1 MDHFKKNDRWILDMD
16 IDALR
21 SFLAFVETG
30 SFTRAAKQINRTQ
43 SAFSAQMRKLEDELC
58 VNLFEKEGRNLILS
72 EAGLALRSHAEQLVG
87 LHNQAL
93 KQVKRYE
100 NKRPFRLGCPED
112 YNDNILPKVI
122 YVLQQAN
129 PTCSIQVFSEPS
141 SSLRNMLDE
150 GKLDAA
156 IITRAP
162 GSEEGYWLANDKGV
176 WISHPEFV
184 IDESQPLPITL
195 FQTDCK
201 YHAAAVDGL
210 TKQGITYQLLAC
222 CNTASAQRAIV
233 RSGLTIGAMGRI
245 SVTDDLKILDNMPP
259 LPAVEIVLLTG
270 IESHS
275 VLDKECLS
283 RLVELLSSQ
292 YIRSNSRAE
301 NGKEPS
307 N

>member
-1 MDHFKKNDRWILDMD
+1 MD

-43 SAFSAQMRKLEDELC
+43 SAFSAQMRKLEDE
-58 VNLFEKEGRNLILS
+58 VGVSLFEKEGRNLILS
-72 EAGLALRSHAEQLVG
+72 EAGLALRSHAEQLVS
-87 LHNQAL
+87 LHNQVL

-100 NKRPFRLGCPED
+100 NKRPLRLGCPED

-122 YVLQQAN
+122 RVLQQSE

-141 SSLRNMLDE
+141 ISLREKLDE

-156 IITRAP
+156 IVTRAP
-162 GSEEGYWLANDKGV
+162 DSEEGYWLASDKGV
-176 WISHPEFV
+176 WISHPDFDIENV
-184 IDESQPLPITL
+184 QPLPLAL

-210 TKQGITYQLLAC
+210 TKRGIPYQLVAC

-233 RSGLTIGAMGRI
+233 RSGMAIGAMGSI
-245 SVTDDLKILDNMPP
+245 SVTNDLKILDDMPS
-259 LPAVEIVLLTG
+259 LPSVDIVLITG
-270 IESHS
+270 VEPHPI
-275 VLDKECLS
+275 LDKECLAQ
-283 RLVELLSSQ
+283 LVELM
-292 YIRSNSRAE
+292 A
-301 NGKEPS
+301 
-307 N
+307 

>member
-1 MDHFKKNDRWILDMD
+1 MD

-43 SAFSAQMRKLEDELC
+43 SAFSAQMRKLEDELS
-58 VNLFEKEGRNLILS
+58 VSLFEKEGRNLVLS
-72 EAGLALRSHAEQLVG
+72 EAGLALRSHAEQLVS

-100 NKRPFRLGCPED
+100 NKRPLRLGCPED

-122 YVLQQAN
+122 RVLQQSK

-141 SSLRNMLDE
+141 ITLREKLDE

-156 IITRAP
+156 IVTRAP
-162 GSEEGYWLANDKGV
+162 DSEEGYWLASDKGV
-176 WISHPEFV
+176 WIAHPDFD
-184 IDESQPLPITL
+184 IDNAQPLPLAL

-210 TKQGITYQLLAC
+210 TKRGIPYQLLAC

-233 RSGLTIGAMGRI
+233 RSGMAIGAMGSI
-245 SVTDDLKILDNMPP
+245 SVSEDLKILDDMPS
-259 LPAVEIVLLTG
+259 LPSVDIVLVT
-270 IESHS
+270 S
-275 VLDKECLS
+275 VEPHPILDKECLTQ
-283 RLVELLSSQ
+283 LVELM
-292 YIRSNSRAE
+292 A
-301 NGKEPS
+301 
-307 N
+307 

>member
-1 MDHFKKNDRWILDMD
+1 MD

-43 SAFSAQMRKLEDELC
+43 SAFSAQMRKLEEELS
-58 VNLFEKEGRNLILS
+58 VSLFEKEGRNLVLS
-72 EAGLALRSHAEQLVG
+72 EAGLALRSHAEQLVS

-100 NKRPFRLGCPED
+100 NKRPLRLGCPED
-112 YNDNILPKVI
+112 YNDNILPNVI
-122 YVLQQAN
+122 RVLQQSE

-141 SSLRNMLDE
+141 ITLREKLDE

-156 IITRAP
+156 IVTRAP
-162 GSEEGYWLANDKGV
+162 DSEEGYWLASDKGV
-176 WISHPEFV
+176 WIAHPDFDIEQA
-184 IDESQPLPITL
+184 QPLPLAL

-210 TKQGITYQLLAC
+210 TKRGIPYQLLAC

-233 RSGLTIGAMGRI
+233 RSGMAIGAMGSI
-245 SVTDDLKILDNMPP
+245 SVSEDLKILDDMPS
-259 LPAVEIVLLTG
+259 LPSVDIVLVT
-270 IESHS
+270 S
-275 VLDKECLS
+275 VEPHPILDKECLTQ
-283 RLVELLSSQ
+283 LVELM
-292 YIRSNSRAE
+292 A
-301 NGKEPS
+301 
-307 N
+307 

>member
-1 MDHFKKNDRWILDMD
+1 MD

-43 SAFSAQMRKLEDELC
+43 SAFSAQMRKLEDELS
-58 VNLFEKEGRNLILS
+58 VSLFEKEGRNLVLS
-72 EAGLALRSHAEQLVG
+72 EAGLALRSHAEQLVS

-100 NKRPFRLGCPED
+100 NKRPLRLGCPED

-122 YVLQQAN
+122 RVLQQSE

-141 SSLRNMLDE
+141 ITLREKLDE

-156 IITRAP
+156 IVTRAP
-162 GSEEGYWLANDKGV
+162 DSEEGYWLASDKGV
-176 WISHPEFV
+176 WIAHPDFDIEQA
-184 IDESQPLPITL
+184 QPLPLAL

-210 TKQGITYQLLAC
+210 TKRGTPYQLLAC

-233 RSGLTIGAMGRI
+233 RSGMAIGAMGSI
-245 SVTDDLKILDNMPP
+245 SVSEDLKILGDMPS
-259 LPAVEIVLLTG
+259 LPSVDIVLVTG
-270 IESHS
+270 VEPHPI
-275 VLDKECLS
+275 LDKECLAQ
-283 RLVELLSSQ
+283 LV
-292 YIRSNSRAE
+292 
-301 NGKEPS
+301 
-307 N
+307 

>member
-1 MDHFKKNDRWILDMD
+1 MD

-21 SFLAFVETG
+21 SFLAFIETG

-43 SAFSAQMRKLEDELC
+43 SAFSAQMRKLEDELS
-58 VNLFEKEGRNLILS
+58 VSLFEKEGRNLVLS
-72 EAGLALRSHAEQLVG
+72 EAGLALRSHAEQLVS

-100 NKRPFRLGCPED
+100 NKRPLRLGCPED

-122 YVLQQAN
+122 RVLQQSE

-141 SSLRNMLDE
+141 ITLREKLDE

-156 IITRAP
+156 IVTRAP
-162 GSEEGYWLANDKGV
+162 DSEEGYWLASDKGV
-176 WISHPEFV
+176 WIAHSDFDIEQA
-184 IDESQPLPITL
+184 QPLPLAL

-210 TKQGITYQLLAC
+210 TKRGTPYQLLAC

-233 RSGLTIGAMGRI
+233 LSGMAIGAMGSI
-245 SVTDDLKILDNMPP
+245 SVSEDLKILDDMPS
-259 LPAVEIVLLTG
+259 LPSVDIVLVTG
-270 IESHS
+270 VEPHP
-275 VLDKECLS
+275 VLDKECLAQ
-283 RLVELLSSQ
+283 LVELM
-292 YIRSNSRAE
+292 A
-301 NGKEPS
+301 
-307 N
+307 

>member
-1 MDHFKKNDRWILDMD
+1 MD

-43 SAFSAQMRKLEDELC
+43 SAFSAQMRKLEDELS
-58 VNLFEKEGRNLILS
+58 VSLFEKEGRNLVLS
-72 EAGLALRSHAEQLVG
+72 EAGLALRSHAEQLVS

-100 NKRPFRLGCPED
+100 NKRPLHLGCPED

-122 YVLQQAN
+122 RVLQQTQ

-141 SSLRNMLDE
+141 IRLRALLDS

-156 IITRAP
+156 IVTRAP
-162 GSEEGYWLANDKGV
+162 DSEEGYWLASDKGV
-176 WISHPEFV
+176 WIAHPDFK
-184 IDESQPLPITL
+184 IDKTQPLPLAL

-201 YHAAAVDGL
+201 YHAAAIDGL
-210 TKQGITYQLLAC
+210 TKQGTAYQLLAC

-233 RSGLTIGAMGRI
+233 RSKLAIGAMGKV

-259 LPAVEIVLLTG
+259 LPSVDIVLLTG
-270 IESHS
+270 INPHPI
-275 VLDKECLS
+275 LDRDCLTK
-283 RLVELLSSQ
+283 LVELMPNTAL
-292 YIRSNSRAE
+292 INR
-301 NGKEPS
+301 
-307 N
+307 